1 MIRRVAPDT
10 MPADQPRPIPAQD
23 ADSSLYL
30 LHLAQAGDQDA
41 LNRLVA
47 RYLPRLRRWAT
58 GRLPAWARDLSD
70 TQDLVQ
76 ETLVRAFKRIEGF
89 EPRGE
94 GSLQAYLRQVLV
106 NRIREELRRV
116 GRRPVSEPFD
126 DGLQFEGASPLEQAI
141 GQQSLDRYEHAL
153 QQLRPEDREAI
164 VTRLELGCSYDE
176 VAVALGKP
184 TANAARSAVNR
195 ALLRLAQEMR
205 NAGSR

>member
-1 MIRRVAPDT
+1 
-10 MPADQPRPIPAQD
+10 MPADHPRPDPAHD

-30 LHLAQAGDQDA
+30 LHQAQAGDQDA

-47 RYLPRLRRWAT
+47 RYLPRLKRWAG

-76 ETLVRAFKRIEGF
+76 ETLVRAFRKIEGF

-116 GRRPVSEPFD
+116 GRRPVSEPID
-126 DGLQFEGASPLEQAI
+126 DGLKFEGASPLEQAI
-141 GQQSLDRYEHAL
+141 GQQSLDRYERAL

-164 VTRLELGCSYDE
+164 VTRIELGCSFDE

-195 ALLRLAQEMR
+195 ALLRLVQEMR
-205 NAGSR
+205 DAGSR